1 MTKAI
6 RSWRRHRL
14 YNSIVREL
22 RALSPRELGDLGI
35 AQSEID
41 HLALELSRTYF
52 TSSVARLLQG
62 ESR

>member
-1 MTKAI
+1 MTKAF

-14 YNSIVREL
+14 YNAIVREL

-35 AQSEID
+35 AQGEID
-41 HLALELSRTYF
+41 HLAFELSRTYF